1 VILFHPPSH
10 ERLTDERWSEA
21 AASEAIGRIVE
32 DAEGAFGEN
41 TLWPMHPLDREIGP
55 EPPLTSLYL
64 GASGVV
70 WALDALERAG
80 AAELRRDW
88 APTATAL
95 HEHYLGGP
103 DFAEFT
109 GGSVPSFRMGE
120 AGILLVAHQLA
131 PAAWQEE
138 RLLACVRNNVSNP
151 TRELMWGSPGT
162 MLAAQTMYERTG
174 REAFAEAWRESAD
187 WLLGEWREDLWL

>member
-1 VILFHPPSH
+1 
-10 ERLTDERWSEA
+10 
-21 AASEAIGRIVE
+21 
-32 DAEGAFGEN
+32 
-41 TLWPMHPLDREIGP
+41 
-55 EPPLTSLYL
+55 
-64 GASGVV
+64 
-70 WALDALERAG
+70 
-80 AAELRRDW
+80 
-88 APTATAL
+88 
-95 HEHYLGGP
+95 
-103 DFAEFT
+103 
-109 GGSVPSFRMGE
+109 MGE

-187 WLLGEWREDLWL
+187 WLLGEWREDLWLQELYGNSVHILGPAHGFAGNVFALARGQLLDSQRL